1 MRPEVLDPSKQGLP
15 DYMGKKLLAFV
26 TGLSTLEGLEGL
38 VDREVLEDLESL
50 EGHGGWEPL
59 VMVVGTVVAV
69 GGVGSLL
76 LQGDE
81 GTAEG
86 DIDDA
91 VGVHK
96 DADQEVP
103 REVVPHRVAWQP
115 AVKKRHSQLN
125 ILIVTLNSCNVA
137 LQQLFHYIKL
147 LQNKKDRRL
156 KFFWD
161 TDKLIVFHCNRQLMQ
176 I

>member
-15 DYMGKKLLAFV
+15 DYMGKQLLAFV
-26 TGLSTLEGLEGL
+26 MGLSPLEGLVGHEGLVGREGFEGLEG
-38 VDREVLEDLESL
+38 LESL
-50 EGHGGWEPL
+50 EGHGDREPL
-59 VMVVGTVVAV
+59 VMVAGTVVAV

-125 ILIVTLNSCNVA
+125 TYAEQLQFCASTTVSLYKA
-137 LQQLFHYIKL
+137 LTK
-147 LQNKKDRRL
+147 
-156 KFFWD
+156 
-161 TDKLIVFHCNRQLMQ
+161 
-176 I
+176 

>member
-15 DYMGKKLLAFV
+15 DYMGKQLLAFV
-26 TGLSTLEGLEGL
+26 MGLSTLEGLEGL
-38 VDREVLEDLESL
+38 VGREVLEGLESL
-50 EGHGGWEPL
+50 EGHGGREPL
-59 VMVVGTVVAV
+59 VMVAGTVVAV

-125 ILIVTLNSCNVA
+125 TYA
-137 LQQLFHYIKL
+137 EQLQCSASTTVSLYIKL
-147 LQNKKDRRL
+147 LQNKKDRTL
-156 KFFWD
+156 KFFGML
-161 TDKLIVFHCNRQLMQ
+161 TK
-176 I
+176 

>member
-15 DYMGKKLLAFV
+15 DYMGKQLLAFV
-26 TGLSTLEGLEGL
+26 MGLSPLEERKGL
-38 VDREVLEDLESL
+38 VGREGLESL
-50 EGHGGWEPL
+50 EGHGDREPL
-59 VMVVGTVVAV
+59 VMVAGTVVAV

-76 LQGDE
+76 LLLQGDE

-86 DIDDA
+86 GIDDA

-125 ILIVTLNSCNVA
+125 TYAEHLQCSNSTTVSLYKA
-137 LQQLFHYIKL
+137 LTK
-147 LQNKKDRRL
+147 
-156 KFFWD
+156 
-161 TDKLIVFHCNRQLMQ
+161 
-176 I
+176 